1 MPTSSKNQSSSLKE
15 IKFYTPPKLYTGKEW
30 YIGFK
35 AFDPASNDMRR
46 KKIKLNFIEKIG
58 ERRKYSDG
66 LIKRLNY
73 QLERGW
79 NPWIEAEHGKAYH
92 TFTDVVDHYKRY
104 ISKMLADNEYR
115 DETYTSYYSY
125 MVNIERWNSQR
136 KNCITYIYQFNAEF
150 IEDFIEH
157 IHIER
162 DNSLQT
168 RNNYLRFIRMF
179 CSWLVQHRY
188 AKEKAS
194 DCFMMIGK
202 NKIKKQRT
210 IISEKDMEKLKQ
222 HVENTNKHYLLACYI
237 LHYCFIRPK
246 EMSKLKLEN
255 FSLKNQTVFIG
266 EEVSKN
272 KKNGTVTLPAKV
284 IHLMIELGTFNNP
297 GSFYLFS
304 KKFKPG
310 SVLHSEKQFRDYW
323 STYVRKPL
331 KFPSSYKFYS
341 LKDTGITNMLR
352 KYDSITVRDQA
363 RHADIL
369 MTDTYTPHDLE
380 EANDLIKNHDGT
392 F

>member
-1 MPTSSKNQSSSLKE
+1 MPTSFKNQSSSLKE
-15 IKFYTPPKLYTGKEW
+15 IKSYTPPKLYTGKEW
-30 YIGFK
+30 YVGFK
-35 AFDPASNDMRR
+35 AFDPSINDMRR
-46 KKIKLNFIEKIG
+46 KKIKVNFIERIG
-58 ERRKYSDG
+58 DRRKYADG
-66 LIKRLNY
+66 LIIRLNSK
-73 QLERGW
+73 LERGW
-79 NPWIEAEHGKAYH
+79 NPWVETENGKAYH
-92 TFTDVVDHYKRY
+92 TFTDVCTHYKRF

-115 DETYTSYYSY
+115 EETYISYNSY
-125 MVNIERWNSQR
+125 IVNVERWNASR
-136 KNCITYIYQFNAEF
+136 KNKITYIYQFNAEF

-162 DNSLQT
+162 DNSMQT

-194 DCFMMIGK
+194 DGFMMICK

-210 IISEKDMEKLKQ
+210 IISEKDMDKLKE
-222 HVENTNKHYLLACYI
+222 HVGNTNRYYLLACYI

-246 EMSKLKLEN
+246 EMSLLKLEN
-255 FSLKNQTVFIG
+255 FSLVNQTVFIG
-266 EEVSKN
+266 EDVSKN

-284 IHLMIELGTFNNP
+284 IHLMVELKIFDNP
-297 GSFYLFS
+297 GSWHLFS
-304 KKFKPG
+304 TKFKPG
-310 SVLHSEKQFRDYW
+310 KEYHSEKQFRDYW

-331 KFPSSYKFYS
+331 KFASTYKFYS

-369 MTDTYTPHDLE
+369 MTDTYTPHDLQQ
-380 EANDLIKNHDGT
+380 ANDLIKNHDGN